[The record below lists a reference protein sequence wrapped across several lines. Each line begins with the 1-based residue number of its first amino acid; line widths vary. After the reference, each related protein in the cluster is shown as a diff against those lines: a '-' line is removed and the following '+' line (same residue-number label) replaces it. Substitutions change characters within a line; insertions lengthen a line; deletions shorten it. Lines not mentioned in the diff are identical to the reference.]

1 MIKNTTLILA
11 FALGLL
17 LPASALASLPDLCD
31 DVYLDEIGAPVTDSE
46 GTRLSRFCQWTGPD
60 APLWAD
66 HVCCSIGASASCTA
80 TDENG
85 RCTTGIKMWCDYGEQ
100 INGEVVCY
108 QPFDDACDRGFCDDL
123 APSGSDLVYVA
134 PLCCFEHLDACYE
147 LSIAEY
153 CGGFFLNCDSPYS
166 NSDGTVGCGEG

>member
-1 MIKNTTLILA
+1 M
-11 FALGLL
+11 LL
-17 LPASALASLPDLCD
+17 D
-31 DVYLDEIGAPVTDSE
+31 
-46 GTRLSRFCQWTGPD
+46 R
-60 APLWAD
+60 
-66 HVCCSIGASASCTA
+66 ASASCTA

-153 CGGFFLNCDSPYS
+153 CGGFFL
-166 NSDGTVGCGEG
+166 EL